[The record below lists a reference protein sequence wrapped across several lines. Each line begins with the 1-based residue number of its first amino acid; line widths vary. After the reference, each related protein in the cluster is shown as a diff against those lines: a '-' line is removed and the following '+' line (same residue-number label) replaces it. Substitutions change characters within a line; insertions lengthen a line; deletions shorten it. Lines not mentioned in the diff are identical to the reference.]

1 MNVAFHVPT
10 TLLAGLLGMVA
21 MEIAMWLITRSGW
34 AQGNMIVALG
44 SLFTRTRQNAFGV
57 GLVAHT
63 VAAVFFAEL
72 YLLGMLEF
80 GLVGWPVSLFTGI
93 GFGLVILLGRGLRI
107 DLLDEAHS
115 IRATIIPHAEPKR
128 MTIKVE
134 PLIRHII
141 SFIGITIEQS
151 AAQPT
156 GRRRQENG
164 TMVDLVPLLLVG
176 KFSESNNLDGSVAV
190 D

>member
-21 MEIAMWLITRSGW
+21 MELAMWLITRSGW

-93 GFGLVILLGRGLRI
+93 GFGLLHGMVVTLTLVWIVADHHPLEEFQEAGLAVGVSHIAGHVAYGAVVGAVIGLSLR
-107 DLLDEAHS
+107 
-115 IRATIIPHAEPKR
+115 
-128 MTIKVE
+128 
-134 PLIRHII
+134 
-141 SFIGITIEQS
+141 
-151 AAQPT
+151 
-156 GRRRQENG
+156 
-164 TMVDLVPLLLVG
+164 
-176 KFSESNNLDGSVAV
+176 
-190 D
+190 